1 MPRTFLKEIAALFL
15 LGAAVLSAVQSGAAP
30 ASQDAA
36 TPVQPLDYEVF
47 KARIEP
53 IFLKNR
59 PGHSRCY
66 SCHGSGNGPQY
77 LVPLSAGSATWNEEQ
92 SRQIFENVSKLVDRD
107 HPMNSKLLMRPLSP
121 LAGGDL
127 VWEHSGGRQFES
139 KDDPDWQAM
148 AAWASGSSGV
158 K

>member
-1 MPRTFLKEIAALFL
+1 MISRLYARQVAALLVFA
-15 LGAAVLSAVQSGAAP
+15 GIVFSAAVSSGAPARQAP
-30 ASQDAA
+30 AKAA
-36 TPVQPLDYEVF
+36 PNLDYEVF

-53 IFLKNR
+53 IFLKDR
-59 PGHSRCY
+59 PGHARCY

-77 LVPLSAGSATWNEEQ
+77 LVPLSTGSKTWTEEQ
-92 SRQIFENVSKLVDRD
+92 SRQIFENVSKLVNGDD
-107 HPMNSKLLMRPLSP
+107 PMNSKLLLRPLSP

-127 VWEHSGGRQFES
+127 TVEHSGGRQFET

-148 AAWASGSSGV
+148 AKWANGG